1 MGITHIH
8 AGVLT
13 PFDNGLGITG
23 KCLTWLTKSAI
34 RKAFPSLVEQSHR
47 NISDAHP
54 EWREA
59 ADELPT
65 EAQNADAGQ
74 AVRTP
79 WIQRKTRCA
88 LICRYTGTGTS
99 SRRRHAK

>member
-1 MGITHIH
+1 VGITHIH

-23 KCLTWLTKSAI
+23 QCHTWLTNSAI
-34 RKAFPSLVEQSHR
+34 QKAFDSLVEQSHR
-47 NISDAHP
+47 NISDEHT

-59 ADELPT
+59 AVELPT
-65 EAQNADAGQ
+65 EAQTADAGR

-79 WIQRKTRCA
+79 WVQRKDRCA

-99 SRRRHAK
+99 SRRRQAK